1 MTRLDD
7 PIAALATPPGIG
19 GLAVIRVSGTGCISL
34 ISPLFK
40 SARPLTE
47 AGSHKATYGH
57 FISRSGE
64 LLDEVLVTCFIAPK
78 SFTTQDTVE
87 ISCHG
92 GPVVVQGILET
103 LVGCGIRLAE
113 PGEFTKRAF
122 LNGRIDLAQAESVA
136 DLIHSSGQLSR
147 QAGLFQLGGTYSDRL
162 KKIRRDLLDA
172 IALLELEL
180 DFSDEDVEFASRETL
195 ERKLGDIA
203 GYLDQL
209 TSTYLTGRFI
219 REGARIVIAGKPN
232 AGKSTLLNLL
242 LGHDR
247 AIVSPIPGTTRDTI
261 EESLTL
267 DGIPFRIIDTAGLRE
282 SADQI
287 EQIGVEKTLQNIR
300 RANILI
306 YLFSLNE
313 GLDSTEDRFLEQA
326 KSENPDLV
334 VLLTG
339 NKSDLAYDLPDQ
351 GNRSLLRISALTD
364 SGIDLLKEEIKSVVT
379 RGRSL
384 SEAAESVTNARHYQA
399 LTKASE
405 AIKSGRQGVLTGIS
419 QDFISSDIRY
429 ALSEIAGITGEVTTD
444 DILNHIFANFCIG
457 K

>member
-19 GLAVIRVSGTGCISL
+19 GLAVIRVSGSGCIGL
-34 ISPLFK
+34 IAPRFK
-40 SARPLTE
+40 SRRPLTE
-47 AGSHKATYGH
+47 AESHKATYGY
-57 FISRSGE
+57 FLSQSGE
-64 LLDEVLVTCFIAPK
+64 LLDEVLVTCFKSPK

-92 GPVVVQGILET
+92 GPVVVQGILTE
-103 LVGCGIRLAE
+103 LVNSGIRLAE

-195 ERKLGDIA
+195 ERKLSDIA

-247 AIVSPIPGTTRDTI
+247 AIVSPLPGTTRDTI

-282 SADQI
+282 STDQI
-287 EQIGVEKTLQNIR
+287 EKIGVEKTHENIR

-313 GLDSTEDRFLEQA
+313 GLAPAENEFLDQA
-326 KSENPDLV
+326 VSENPELV

-339 NKSDLAYDLPDQ
+339 NKSDLVQNHPEA
-351 GNRSLLRISALTD
+351 GNRSVLRISALTD
-364 SGIDLLKEEIKSVVT
+364 SGIDVLKEKIKSVVT

-384 SEAAESVTNARHYQA
+384 SEASESVTNTRHYQA
-399 LTKASE
+399 LSKASD
-405 AIKSGRQGVLTGIS
+405 AIKSGRQGVLNGIS

-429 ALSEIAGITGEVTTD
+429 ALGQIAEITGEVTTD